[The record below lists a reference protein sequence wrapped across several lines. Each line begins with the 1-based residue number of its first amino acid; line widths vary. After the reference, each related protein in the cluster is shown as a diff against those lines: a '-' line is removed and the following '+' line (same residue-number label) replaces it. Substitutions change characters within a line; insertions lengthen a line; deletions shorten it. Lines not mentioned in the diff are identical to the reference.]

1 MNETNNIVKE
11 TCETLGVKFRE
22 LAEIMG
28 VNEGTPAQWSSKGNI
43 PENMQKFMQLL
54 IEHKQDKDQLDKL
67 KNAVQIF
74 KEIA

>member
-1 MNETNNIVKE
+1 MKKNTNIAKE
-11 TCETLGVKFRE
+11 TCETLGVKFKE
-22 LAEIMG
+22 LAQIMG

-43 PENMQKFMQLL
+43 PETAQKFMALL
-54 IEHKQDKDQLDKL
+54 IEHKRDKEQLEKI